1 MSASRDPLLIAL
13 RFLTRL
19 PAPEPYSY
27 APELIGRSL
36 LYYPLVGLLLGLG
49 LTLCAWLMQDTAAS
63 LQAALILAAWV
74 LASGALHL
82 DGLADSADAW
92 IGGLGDRAR
101 TLAIMK
107 DPASGPAGV
116 TALVLVLLLKY
127 AALQALLAEASWQV
141 LLWTPCLGRA
151 ALPLLFLTTPYVRP
165 GGLGEDLA
173 RHLPRRSLH
182 RMLMMLA
189 VLVVLAAGMTGLIL
203 LLTALATLWG
213 LRRAMLRRLGGC
225 TGDTAGA
232 LVELGETALL
242 IVAALWT

>member
-1 MSASRDPLLIAL
+1 MSASWDPLLIAL

-19 PAPEPYSY
+19 PAPAPRSYEPT
-27 APELIGRSL
+27 LIGRSL

-49 LTLCAWLMQDTAAS
+49 LTLCAWLTQHAAAS

-74 LASGALHL
+74 LVSGALHL

-127 AALQALLAEASWQV
+127 ATLQTLLAGPNWQV

-173 RHLPRRSLH
+173 SHLPRRSL
-182 RMLMMLA
+182 RRVLMMLA
-189 VLVVLAAGMTGLIL
+189 VLVVIAAGMTGLIL
-203 LLTALATLWG
+203 LLTVLATLLG

-232 LVELGETALL
+232 LVELSETALL
-242 IVAALWT
+242 IVAALGT

>member
-1 MSASRDPLLIAL
+1 MSARQDPLLIAL

-19 PAPEPYSY
+19 PVPEPRSY
-27 APELIGRSL
+27 AAELIGRSL

-49 LTLCAWLMQDTAAS
+49 LYLCAWLTQNAAPP
-63 LQAALILAAWV
+63 LQAALVLTAWV
-74 LASGALHL
+74 LASGGLHL

-92 IGGLGDRAR
+92 IGGLGDPTR

-127 AALQALLAEASWQV
+127 AALQALLAEPGWQA

-151 ALPLLFLTTPYVRP
+151 VLPLLFLTTPYVRP

-173 RHLPRRSLH
+173 RHLPRHSLR
-182 RMLMMLA
+182 RMLLA
-189 VLVVLAAGMTGLIL
+189 LALLIVFTAGTTGLIL
-203 LLTALATLWG
+203 LLTALTTLLG
-213 LRRAMLRRLGGC
+213 LRHALLRRLGGC

-242 IVAALWT
+242 IVAALWI